1 MPYFKVI
8 LSGRGIDLPFEGHS
22 AIGFFTTRLVRSADP
37 ASAEESLA
45 KDLVLSEWL
54 PGGTYAKANHGSPP
68 TLSVEQSFPVG
79 WLAGTF
85 GRKPSGYTFYR
96 HED

>member
-1 MPYFKVI
+1 MPHFKVI
-8 LSGRGIDLPFEGHS
+8 CSGRGIDLPFEGDS
-22 AIGFFTTRLVRSADP
+22 AIGFFTTRLVCATDRS
-37 ASAEESLA
+37 SAESLA
-45 KDLVLSEWL
+45 KDLVLSDWCS
-54 PGGTYAKANHGSPP
+54 GGTYFQVNRGSLP